1 MQPSIVERRPLT
13 AKDVDRAAAEIEAMG
28 AVPALQ
34 DGFAVFD
41 EGLVGVGWDTPS
53 CSFSDLGPIAVLV
66 PKPGTTLE
74 ERRALVMEGIERC
87 CQELEDF
94 MSRDRD
100 TGQPG
105 DVQEWNRRLQLLR
118 AVA

>member
-1 MQPSIVERRPLT
+1 
-13 AKDVDRAAAEIEAMG
+13 
-28 AVPALQ
+28 
-34 DGFAVFD
+34 
-41 EGLVGVGWDTPS
+41 
-53 CSFSDLGPIAVLV
+53 VLV
-66 PKPGTTLE
+66 PKPGATLD

-94 MSRDRD
+94 LSD
-100 TGQPG
+100 TGQHPG